1 MSALEAVSYLLFLIY
16 LASFFA
22 LSAYAAHQVGR
33 SIWLFG
39 KGAEKQGLPALLF
52 RVAFTGA
59 ALLPL
64 IEATF
69 GPWPA
74 GDPVRAQF
82 DGVAFDALGHVLV
95 TIGAVV
101 AIVSQTAMGNSWRIG
116 AAAGETG
123 SIVTEGPFAV
133 SRNPVFVGQVVL
145 FIGLFLVFSGSV
157 QALLTAALI
166 AAIHLQVRIEEKVLT
181 ETLGEPYLAYM
192 ARVSRWIGVRAS

>member
-22 LSAYAAHQVGR
+22 LSAYAAHQAGR

-52 RVAFTGA
+52 RVAFAGA
-59 ALLPL
+59 ALWPL
-64 IEATF
+64 MDAAV

-74 GDPVRAQF
+74 GDVLRAVF
-82 DGVAFDALGHVLV
+82 DGVAFDSLGHLLV
-95 TIGAVV
+95 AVGAII
-101 AIVSQTAMGNSWRIG
+101 AIASQTAMGASWRIG

-123 SIVTEGPFAV
+123 PIVTDGPFAV
-133 SRNPVFVGQVVL
+133 SRNPVFVGQAVL
-145 FIGLFLVFSGSV
+145 FAGLFLVFPGLV

-166 AAIHLQVRIEEKVLT
+166 VAIHLQVRIEEKVLA